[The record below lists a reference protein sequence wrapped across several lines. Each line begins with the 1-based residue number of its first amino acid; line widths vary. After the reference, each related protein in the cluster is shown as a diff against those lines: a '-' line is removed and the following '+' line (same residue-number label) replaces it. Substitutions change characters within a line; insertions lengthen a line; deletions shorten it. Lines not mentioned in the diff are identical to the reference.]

1 MWCSHRALPSCLP
14 GRRSSRRQA
23 GGRSRL
29 PRPRSSVLL
38 AHTYSQPDTPSPH
51 GSMDSPSFCTQATGS
66 PPAAQLP
73 CSPAGPPSP
82 GMPHTQGWS
91 SSLAACFTPRSQPPT
106 KWYVLISKPS
116 HTCPESPEQGS
127 AVPVVRPLHEGS
139 RWAPDSGRA
148 CAPAPNPAASQ
159 PHSLGP
165 GPNISELHLTVWKS
179 NNSPSHILRIL
190 CITKGS

>member
-1 MWCSHRALPSCLP
+1 
-14 GRRSSRRQA
+14 
-23 GGRSRL
+23 
-29 PRPRSSVLL
+29 
-38 AHTYSQPDTPSPH
+38 
-51 GSMDSPSFCTQATGS
+51 MDSPSFCTQATGS

-82 GMPHTQGWS
+82 GTPHTQGWS
-91 SSLAACFTPRSQPPT
+91 SNLAACFTPRSQPPT

-159 PHSLGP
+159 PHSLRP
-165 GPNISELHLTVWKS
+165 GPNTSELHLTVWKS
-179 NNSPSHILRIL
+179 NNSPSHFKNIMYHKGQLRNSVSYCLECTGPGPHRMRAAAILPCSWSI
-190 CITKGS
+190 IASDSV